1 MTLPTAALALAY
13 SPGSWSTSFTLTGT
27 AAATLTGLFFV
38 ARSLRVRDLR
48 QSVMFT
54 PRARYLLLWL
64 IVITVGSAFVV
75 MPGQSPAVL
84 GRRALVWLV
93 GCAVYDLV
101 GALGGSVG
109 AACVLSRSGRAVA
122 WHGGDLAAQ
131 PRGRDQPA
139 RRVRRRAVPAG
150 VRGAARDRLE
160 VAAAWSLIVG
170 IGKDIMPG
178 RQRKRRIPRCT

>member
-38 ARSLRVRDLR
+38 ALSLRVRDLR
-48 QSVMFT
+48 QSVMFK

-93 GCAVYDLV
+93 GCAVYTIW
-101 GALGGSVG
+101 SVLW
-109 AACVLSRSGRAVA
+109 AARWELPAFSA
-122 WHGGDLAAQ
+122 DLAGRWLGMVVTWLLSLGAGISLLAGSGGGLYLLAFAVLLGIAWRSR
-131 PRGRDQPA
+131 PRGA
-139 RRVRRRAVPAG
+139 
-150 VRGAARDRLE
+150 
-160 VAAAWSLIVG
+160 
-170 IGKDIMPG
+170 
-178 RQRKRRIPRCT
+178 